1 MGGVLFAFVSGERR
15 GEFALPRA
23 LKFKRAFFE
32 NPSKP
37 REVFDFDFVFVLFLF
52 WCVWGGGS
60 QNKGRDP
67 DGLDYL
73 SARPKTNKPHP
84 LSLLCMCAKLEKIRN
99 HRQGRSIVEGRDLRH
114 LWTQRGEVKALYK

>member
-1 MGGVLFAFVSGERR
+1 MFAFVSGERR

-67 DGLDYL
+67 DGLD
-73 SARPKTNKPHP
+73 
-84 LSLLCMCAKLEKIRN
+84 SLCETKNEQTPSSSLIIMYVCQAEKIPESSSRQK
-99 HRQGRSIVEGRDLRH
+99 HR
-114 LWTQRGEVKALYK
+114 